1 MQLTRLFIK
10 LVIVLLLGIAI
21 AAIPS
26 SHNVL
31 AEGDGDCA
39 ALCVQTDQGDT
50 GCLLGA
56 GNAEEYCIPMNGFCL
71 IADCSDYQ

>member
-10 LVIVLLLGIAI
+10 LVIVLVLGIAI

-26 SHNVL
+26 SNNVQ

-39 ALCVQTDQGDT
+39 ALCVHTDEGDT

-56 GNAEEYCIPMNGFCL
+56 GNADEYCIPMNGFCL
-71 IADCSDYQ
+71 IADCADYQ